1 MTISVVTNFFINSEY
16 MMISEDN
23 IKKRISVL
31 DADIQKVSMQLQEL
45 DKQKQDAVA
54 LMNALNGAKQQCMSF
69 LQDLNDD
76 EPETSD
82 SGDVGNNADSNIPQ
96 NNNVMGLI

>member
-1 MTISVVTNFFINSEY
+1 
-16 MMISEDN
+16 MISEDN
-23 IKKRISVL
+23 IKERIYVL
-31 DADIQKVSMQLQEL
+31 DADIQKVNMQLQEL

-69 LQDLNDD
+69 LNDLKND

-96 NNNVMGLI
+96 RNAAMGLI